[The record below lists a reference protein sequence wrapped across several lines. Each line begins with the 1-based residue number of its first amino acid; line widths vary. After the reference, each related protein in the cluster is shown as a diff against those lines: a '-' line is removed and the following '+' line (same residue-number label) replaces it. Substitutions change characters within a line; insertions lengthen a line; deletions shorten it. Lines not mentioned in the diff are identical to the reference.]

1 MALLSL
7 ATDLALAGTGAI
19 NGYVRDATN
28 GEPIAYA
35 NVYVEGSEFGAATNK
50 YGYYYIG
57 QVPAGAH
64 ELVFSYVG
72 YRTSR
77 QRVTVPDRG
86 IVTIAAELAVGAVEQ
101 KEVVISADRAR
112 FEREVEMSAVRLD
125 TRQLMAIPRTVGEP
139 DILRAIQFLPG
150 VVATSDFS
158 SRIYV
163 RGGSPDQNLILLDD
177 ITVYNPSHLFG
188 LYSPFISAAVADAT
202 LLAGGFPAS
211 YGGRLSSVL
220 DIKTK
225 EGNSKRFSGHGSLSL
240 LAGEALVEG
249 PIPNGSFL
257 LAGRRTW
264 LPDLLLN
271 AFSGIGGG
279 SGGTDLGYHFSDLMG
294 KVNYDLGHDARIT
307 VSGLAAEDVL
317 SFAGGSGESGFD
329 AGMTWGNRGLSAQAS
344 LILTPTLYSRT
355 IAAWSSF
362 YSRFDVGFSATDTV
376 KLSTDLTDFA
386 LKSDLTWYAA
396 DRHTVG
402 FGVDLK
408 MTATDLASMLG
419 PSMTFGEPDTLWPLG
434 AYVEDQWELVPE
446 RGFLR
451 PGLRLSYYSNG
462 GRLEV
467 EPRFGAK
474 YRPGSNTALSLSVG
488 RFTQPMVTVNSTDA
502 LFSIYDMWTPVPD
515 DRNIP
520 SAIHYMA
527 GVEHWL
533 AGDVT
538 VEGELYY
545 KDYNNLLETRYGE
558 YSTDP
563 ESLLVA
569 DGYSYGA
576 ELALRKNSG
585 WATGWLGYS
594 YMWTRRSIGEEVYHP
609 HYDRRHN
616 FTAVATFPNLVWGL
630 DVSATFHL
638 GTGLP
643 YSGTVAY
650 YPRYEYDPNKSGT
663 GHSWVYIDGAR
674 DAYRYPLYHRLDLGL
689 TKTWK
694 KTWGEVSCF
703 LDVTNV
709 YDAKNVLLYYWETK
723 DGQTPVRH
731 EIGMLP
737 ILPSLGVKVS
747 F

>member
-1 MALLSL
+1 MQECKLFIAL
-7 ATDLALAGTGAI
+7 
-19 NGYVRDATN
+19 
-28 GEPIAYA
+28 
-35 NVYVEGSEFGAATNK
+35 
-50 YGYYYIG
+50 
-57 QVPAGAH
+57 
-64 ELVFSYVG
+64 
-72 YRTSR
+72 
-77 QRVTVPDRG
+77 
-86 IVTIAAELAVGAVEQ
+86 
-101 KEVVISADRAR
+101 IS
-112 FEREVEMSAVRLD
+112 
-125 TRQLMAIPRTVGEP
+125 
-139 DILRAIQFLPG
+139 
-150 VVATSDFS
+150 
-158 SRIYV
+158 
-163 RGGSPDQNLILLDD
+163 
-177 ITVYNPSHLFG
+177 
-188 LYSPFISAAVADAT
+188 
-202 LLAGGFPAS
+202 
-211 YGGRLSSVL
+211 
-220 DIKTK
+220 
-225 EGNSKRFSGHGSLSL
+225 
-240 LAGEALVEG
+240 
-249 PIPNGSFL
+249 
-257 LAGRRTW
+257 
-264 LPDLLLN
+264 
-271 AFSGIGGG
+271 
-279 SGGTDLGYHFSDLMG
+279 
-294 KVNYDLGHDARIT
+294 
-307 VSGLAAEDVL
+307 
-317 SFAGGSGESGFD
+317 
-329 AGMTWGNRGLSAQAS
+329 
-344 LILTPTLYSRT
+344 
-355 IAAWSSF
+355 
-362 YSRFDVGFSATDTV
+362 
-376 KLSTDLTDFA
+376 
-386 LKSDLTWYAA
+386 KSDLTWYAA
-396 DRHTVG
+396 DHHTVG

-408 MTATDLASMLG
+408 MTATNLASMLG

-446 RGFLR
+446 RVFLR

-462 GRLEV
+462 GRFEI

-533 AGDVT
+533 ASDVT

-563 ESLLVA
+563 DSLLDA
-569 DGYSYGA
+569 EGYSYGA

-616 FTAVATFPNLVWGL
+616 FTAVAAFPTLVWGL
-630 DVSATFHL
+630 DVSATLHL

-663 GHSWVYIDGAR
+663 GRSWVYIDGAR
-674 DAYRYPLYHRLDLGL
+674 DAYRYPLYHRLDVGL
-689 TKTWK
+689 TRTWK
-694 KTWGEVSCF
+694 TRWGEISAF

-709 YDAKNVLLYYWETK
+709 YNAKNVLLYYWETK